1 MTIRTLP
8 SRQRREQLTTLHP
21 KLRQLRRLLPLIL
34 LRNRSHHSQLQL
46 SQQHKPIRRI
56 QSGLHHKERHNLDFL
71 LKASQAILR
80 ISKAAH
86 TCSDRRCHVIIQ
98 QVRAT
103 LLKI

>member
-8 SRQRREQLTTLHP
+8 SRQRRGQLTTLHP

-34 LRNRSHHSQLQL
+34 LRNRSQLQL
-46 SQQHKPIRRI
+46 SQQHKRIRRI
-56 QSGLHHKERHNLDFL
+56 QPGLHHKERHNLDFL
-71 LKASQAILR
+71 LKASQAILH